1 MQQEFIILSIFQLI
15 TFIILFIF
23 TIIIYFRDP
32 KYQGNQFLAIA
43 YFGILLNIMMVM
55 ISTFEF
61 SEEIINIVFRVSIM
75 GIILGIP
82 CLMIGIWI
90 FCESWNVVKKAIFFK
105 ISPLI
110 IGVLW
115 IVVWIP
121 DFITIQSLQPLNIQ
135 RTPIYMISITL
146 WIFINLIY
154 TLIRLRRVI
163 SSPNITDKN
172 MSQKL
177 KRLSLTI
184 YLTFGIPISSI
195 LEGITGL
202 VIFTISQSIFSL
214 VITLILALFIL
225 KRT

>member
-1 MQQEFIILSIFQLI
+1 MQQEFIISNIFQLI

-23 TIIIYFRDP
+23 TIIIFIRDP

-43 YFGILLNIMMVM
+43 YFGILINVLM
-55 ISTFEF
+55 IIISRFEF

-82 CLMIGIWI
+82 CLTLGIWI
-90 FCESWNVVKKAIFFK
+90 FCESWNVVKKTIFFK
-105 ISPLI
+105 IFPLI
-110 IGVLW
+110 IGMLW

-121 DFITIQSLQPLNIQ
+121 DFITIQSLQTLNIQ
-135 RTPIYMISITL
+135 RNPIYMLSITI

-163 SSPNITDKN
+163 TSPNLKDKK

-177 KRLSLTI
+177 KKLLLTI

-195 LEGITGL
+195 LEGITGS

-214 VITLILALFIL
+214 IITLILASFIL
-225 KRT
+225 KRK